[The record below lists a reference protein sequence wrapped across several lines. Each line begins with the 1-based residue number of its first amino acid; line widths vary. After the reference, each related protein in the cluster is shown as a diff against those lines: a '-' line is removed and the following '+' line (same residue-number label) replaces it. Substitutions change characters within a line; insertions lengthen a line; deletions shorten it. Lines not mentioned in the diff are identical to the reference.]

1 MRRLV
6 SFVLAILLTVS
17 FTGCE
22 KLGGNGGG
30 GDWIVDWVPVSLFL
44 RVVDEGGKDLL
55 DPENPNNLID
65 GTSITFKGKTYSAS
79 RQWYEAG
86 RPNEMPA
93 TKAIL
98 AQIYGLFLVNGEM
111 FFMNSNTAGFSLF
124 FGEIDGARDMDEDLV
139 VTLPNGMTGT
149 IHYHCSNHN
158 ERKLSCDRSWKF
170 NGAKHEGN
178 IFTFVVSN

>member
-30 GDWIVDWVPVSLFL
+30 GDWIVDWIPVSLFL
-44 RVVDEGGKDLL
+44 RVVDEGGRDLL

-65 GTSITFKGKTYSAS
+65 GTSITFKGNTYSAS

-86 RPNEMPA
+86 RPYEMPA

-98 AQIYGLFLVNGEM
+98 AQLYGLFLVNGEM

>member
-6 SFVLAILLTVS
+6 SFVLAALLMMS

-30 GDWIVDWVPVSLFL
+30 GDWIVDWAPVSIFL
-44 RVVDEGGKDLL
+44 RVVDAEGTDLL
-55 DPENPNNLID
+55 NPENPNNVID
-65 GTSITFKGKTYSAS
+65 GTSITFKGNTYNAS
-79 RQWYEAG
+79 RQWYETG
-86 RPNEMPA
+86 NPFEMPT
-93 TKAIL
+93 TKAIFAPL
-98 AQIYGLFLVNGEM
+98 YGLFLVNGEM
-111 FFMNSNTAGFSLF
+111 FSNHSETAVFCLF
-124 FGEIDGARDMDEDLV
+124 FGEIDGAIDMDEDLE
-139 VTLPNGMTGT
+139 VTLSNGMTGT

>member
-6 SFVLAILLTVS
+6 LFALSAVLMVS

-22 KLGGNGGG
+22 KIGRE
-30 GDWIVDWVPVSLFL
+30 VDWEVDWAPVSLFM
-44 RVVDEGGKDLL
+44 RVVDEEGADLL

-65 GTSITFKGKTYSAS
+65 GTSIIFKGNTYNAS
-79 RQWYEAG
+79 RQWYETG
-86 RPNEMPA
+86 NPYEMPA
-93 TKAIL
+93 TKAL
-98 AQIYGLFLVNGEM
+98 FAPLYGLFLVNGDM
-111 FFMNSNTAGFSLF
+111 FDNNSAGFSLY
-124 FGEIDGARDMDEDLV
+124 FGEIDGAADMDEDLV

-170 NGAKHEGN
+170 NGEKVVEGS
-178 IFTFVVSN
+178 IFTFVVSK

>member
-65 GTSITFKGKTYSAS
+65 GTSITFKGNTYSAS

-86 RPNEMPA
+86 RPYEIPA

-98 AQIYGLFLVNGEM
+98 AQLYGLFLVNGEM

>member
-44 RVVDEGGKDLL
+44 RVVDEGGRDLL

-65 GTSITFKGKTYSAS
+65 GTSITFKGNTYSAS

-86 RPNEMPA
+86 RPYEMPA

-98 AQIYGLFLVNGEM
+98 AQLYGLFLVNGEM

-170 NGAKHEGN
+170 NDAKHEGN

>member
-1 MRRLV
+1 MKKFMSFILAARLIA
-6 SFVLAILLTVS
+6 SL
-17 FTGCE
+17 TGCE
-22 KLGGNGGG
+22 KWGGME
-30 GDWIVDWVPVSLFL
+30 VDWAPVSFFL
-44 RVVDEGGKDLL
+44 RVVDEEGTDLL

-65 GTSITFKGKTYSAS
+65 SASITFKGNTYNAS
-79 RQWYEAG
+79 RQWYETG
-86 RPNEMPA
+86 RPYEMPA

-98 AQIYGLFLVNGEM
+98 AQLFGLFLVNGEM
-111 FFMNSNTAGFSLF
+111 FFMNSDTACFSLF
-124 FGEIDGARDMDEDLV
+124 FGEIDGAMDMDEDLL
-139 VTLPNGMTGT
+139 VTLPDGTTGT

>member
-44 RVVDEGGKDLL
+44 RVVDEEGADLL
-55 DPENPNNLID
+55 DPENPDNLID

-86 RPNEMPA
+86 RPFEMPA

-98 AQIYGLFLVNGEM
+98 AQLYGLFLINGEI
-111 FFMNSNTAGFSLF
+111 FNTHSETAGFSLI
-124 FGEIDGARDMDEDLV
+124 FGEIDGALDMDEDLV
-139 VTLPNGMTGT
+139 VTLPNGITGT

>member
-30 GDWIVDWVPVSLFL
+30 DWIVDWAPVSLFM
-44 RVVDEGGKDLL
+44 RVVDEEGADLL

-65 GTSITFKGKTYSAS
+65 GTSITFKGNTYSAS

-86 RPNEMPA
+86 RPYEMSA

-98 AQIYGLFLVNGEM
+98 AQLYGLFLVNGEM

-124 FGEIDGARDMDEDLV
+124 FGEIDGARDMDEDLI

>member
-30 GDWIVDWVPVSLFL
+30 GDWIVDWVPVSFFL

-65 GTSITFKGKTYSAS
+65 GTSITFKGNTYSAS

-86 RPNEMPA
+86 RPYEMPA

-98 AQIYGLFLVNGEM
+98 AQLYGLFLVNGEM

-158 ERKLSCDRSWKF
+158 ERKLSCDRSWEF
-170 NGAKHEGN
+170 NDAKHEGN

>member
-44 RVVDEGGKDLL
+44 RVVDEGGRDLL

-65 GTSITFKGKTYSAS
+65 GTSITFKGNTYSAS

-86 RPNEMPA
+86 RPYEMPA

-98 AQIYGLFLVNGEM
+98 AQLYGLFLVNGEM

>member
-1 MRRLV
+1 M

-65 GTSITFKGKTYSAS
+65 GTSITFKGNTYSAS

-86 RPNEMPA
+86 RPYEMPA

-98 AQIYGLFLVNGEM
+98 AQLYGLFLVNGEM

-124 FGEIDGARDMDEDLV
+124 FGEIDGARDMDEDLMV
-139 VTLPNGMTGT
+139 NLPNGMTGT

>member
-65 GTSITFKGKTYSAS
+65 GTSITFKGNTYSAS

-86 RPNEMPA
+86 RPYEMPA

-170 NGAKHEGN
+170 NGDKHEGN

>member
-30 GDWIVDWVPVSLFL
+30 GDWIVDWVPVSFFL
-44 RVVDEGGKDLL
+44 RVVDEGGRDLL

-65 GTSITFKGKTYSAS
+65 GTSITFKGNTYSAS

-86 RPNEMPA
+86 RPYEMPA

-98 AQIYGLFLVNGEM
+98 AQLYGLFLVNGEM